1 MTGHGVLYNKI
12 PIIIKI
18 CKTEAFEI
26 MFSLLLF
33 RIEVVWKHFNLQDV
47 GHYAANCVPTVWI
60 YNVREIQRGNMDI
73 KWKLYKLWKCG
84 YESPMQAANGAAVVQ
99 IGKVK

>member
-1 MTGHGVLYNKI
+1 MTGRDASYSKI

-18 CKTEAFEI
+18 CKTEALE

-47 GHYAANCVPTVWI
+47 GSVTLLTVCLLCEYI
-60 YNVREIQRGNMDI
+60 M
-73 KWKLYKLWKCG
+73 
-84 YESPMQAANGAAVVQ
+84 
-99 IGKVK
+99 